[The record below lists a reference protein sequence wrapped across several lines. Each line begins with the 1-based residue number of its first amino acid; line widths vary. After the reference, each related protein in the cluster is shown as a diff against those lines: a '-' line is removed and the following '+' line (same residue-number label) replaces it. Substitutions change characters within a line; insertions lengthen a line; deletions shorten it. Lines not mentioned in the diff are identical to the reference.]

1 MKTKRRRGGNSLT
14 QGLRKIGVNVGPSTL
29 ETAKLIKQKASEIKD
44 YQGRK
49 TAFKY
54 ILGDPRLKDINV
66 PNLMTDLLEL
76 YKKPKVGGNW
86 ITQSL
91 RNVGMYSS
99 LSTSEVARKI
109 NEIMSQNLNHE
120 EKDEKLNELFKNYDS
135 EKLNANYTNIMRD
148 LKVLNSDPVLASYIT
163 QKLVGMPL
171 LNGEIPYS
179 TTSPLWSQDESHFK
193 Q

>member
-1 MKTKRRRGGNSLT
+1 MKTKRRRGGNSFT

-49 TAFKY
+49 TAFKS
-54 ILGDPRLKDINV
+54 ILDDPRLKNINV

-76 YKKPKVGGNW
+76 YKKPKMGGNW
-86 ITQSL
+86 FTQSL
-91 RNVGMYSS
+91 RNIGMNSS

-109 NEIMSQNLNHE
+109 NEIMSQDLIK
-120 EKDEKLNELFKNYDS
+120 EKKYEKLNELFKNYDS
-135 EKLNANYTNIMRD
+135 EKLKANYTNIMRD
-148 LKVLNSDPVLASYIT
+148 LKVLNSDPVLATYIT
-163 QKLVGMPL
+163 QKFVGMPL

-179 TTSPLWSQDESHFK
+179 TTSPLWSQDGSTN
-193 Q
+193 